1 MLALADAA
9 AEKAHNKRE
18 TAQKSTDRAEK
29 RTRKKAKTAE
39 IERRRN
45 QENEHMYSY
54 NLHHPYAALKGV
66 FSTEPLAVV
75 VAVNRRQDTFPPSA
89 EEDPSVR

>member
-1 MLALADAA
+1 LPLADAA
-9 AEKAHNKRE
+9 AEKAHNKQE
-18 TAQKSTDRAEK
+18 TVQKSAERAEK

-45 QENEHMYSY
+45 QENERTYSF
-54 NLHHPYAALKGV
+54 NFHHPYAALKV
-66 FSTEPLAVV
+66 LFPTEPLAAV